1 MRSSLSRL
9 FALLLVIAV
18 GLITGYTVAKFTH
31 AASASVSDAPA
42 PSATTTTTVVNIQLA
57 ALAALIWSLATLATG
72 LWLLRGWIARQWSR
86 FTARLELA
94 LEGLFDFE
102 SVDETPSGRRISIQ
116 NSTVKGDVV
125 AGRLLYRVPSVQADK
140 TEQCAHCGVSHG
152 RQDLLVGIS
161 QADRDTYALYKQR
174 FPHSGSALRQ
184 RMDALHR
191 KANGHLDSEASNAAI
206 LAHMRREC
214 EACAQGALDDAAKTT
229 CTACGELGHWSPDCP
244 NLGLLPCRGCS
255 WCGKD
260 PGNLPAA
267 EWTECD
273 GSGFYLPTRA
283 QHERINVRMQRPS
296 PQPKQNAVVSS
307 TPETFEA
314 KGARLKREADAWSPE
329 NNTSW
334 PFGQCGPK
342 PPPSTSSSNDC

>member
-42 PSATTTTTVVNIQLA
+42 SSATTTAAVVNIQLA
-57 ALAALIWSLATLATG
+57 ALAALVWSLATLATG
-72 LWLLRGWIARQWSR
+72 LWMLRGWIARQWSR

-102 SVDETPSGRRISIQ
+102 SVG
-116 NSTVKGDVV
+116 
-125 AGRLLYRVPSVQADK
+125 
-140 TEQCAHCGVSHG
+140 GVSSLSESP
-152 RQDLLVGIS
+152 RVVRLT
-161 QADRDTYALYKQR
+161 RLYNQR
-174 FPHSGSALRQ
+174 FGPGSASTLRQ
-184 RMDALHR
+184 EMDAIYR
-191 KANGHLDSEASNAAI
+191 TPEGYLDWRAANAAI
-206 LAHMRREC
+206 FEHMERRLTEVPIGVLPQPGTPEY